1 MKYLNDKENLKLLV
15 QLLLA
20 FVIGALLSYLH
31 PLLGIGV
38 SFLMVVL
45 FIVQF
50 LNQRE
55 QRVNNLKLFLQ
66 KLNEGDYTYDIEAYQ
81 EGELAKLQAEL
92 NRTTVHLKSMNL
104 KLTQQHDFLKQALE
118 DISHQLKTPLASL
131 LILNELQNQED
142 DLVFQSHHQIL
153 RLKTLIDRLLRL
165 IKLEA
170 QTETFKLE
178 TIPVTDLIEDV
189 LMSMQPLIDEAKLD
203 IILKLE
209 DSACLCDVSKSQ
221 EALLNVL
228 SNKLRYAKTKI
239 EITTISQG
247 LSTLIHI
254 SDDGDA
260 IAKVYRERIFE
271 RFFTLA
277 GASSNTLGIGLAI
290 AKAIMLN
297 QDGDLYLVDGN
308 TFTFQFQR
316 FQ

>member
-15 QLLLA
+15 QLLLS
-20 FVIGALLSYLH
+20 FVIGTLLSYLH

-38 SFLMVVL
+38 SFLLVVL
-45 FIVQF
+45 FIFQF
-50 LNQRE
+50 LNRRE
-55 QRVNNLKLFLQ
+55 QRVNNLKRFLQ

-104 KLTQQHDFLKQALE
+104 KLIQQHNFLKQALE

-170 QTETFKLE
+170 QTEVFKLE
-178 TIPVTDLIEDV
+178 TISVADLVEDT

-209 DSACLCDVSKSQ
+209 DSACLCDVNKSK

-239 EITTISQG
+239 EITTTSQG
-247 LSTLIHI
+247 LSTLIYI

-260 IAKVYRERIFE
+260 IAKIHRERIFE

-277 GASSNTLGIGLAI
+277 GAGSNTLGIGLAI

-297 QDGDLYLVDGN
+297 QDGDLYLADGN
-308 TFTFQFQR
+308 TFVFKFQR